1 LVSPGSNL
9 PPLPT
14 AGSAMDGGGG
24 ANRSGNN
31 DAARRRRFDKSAV
44 AGQGQGDT
52 SVQCLVPP
60 GGRNGAMVALLGP
73 PRGTMVVR
81 RPPTLLREV
90 WRPDGACLI
99 CDNGN
104 WRVSPAVKPCYCCWR
119 PTIVWLRRS
128 ACWSGVS
135 SGGGDDD
142 SEAKLQRW
150 TVECCTRDVAS
161 AEVAA
166 RVVLA
171 SYGEWW
177 QWGSWLRA
185 KALTRLDLVD
195 WQRRP
200 RESLSLLRVPFG
212 SDNPTT

>member
-1 LVSPGSNL
+1 MPVSVMTTTGQQIRGPHIRIRLPPGLYLRRTVVGAPREVSAVL
-9 PPLPT
+9 QRHRLEGCGLWCPLAQTRPPLPT

-60 GGRNGAMVALLGP
+60 GERNGAMVALLGP
-73 PRGTMVVR
+73 RRGTMVVR

-104 WRVSPAVKPCYCCWR
+104 W
-119 PTIVWLRRS
+119 
-128 ACWSGVS
+128 
-135 SGGGDDD
+135 
-142 SEAKLQRW
+142 
-150 TVECCTRDVAS
+150 
-161 AEVAA
+161 
-166 RVVLA
+166 
-171 SYGEWW
+171 
-177 QWGSWLRA
+177 
-185 KALTRLDLVD
+185 
-195 WQRRP
+195 
-200 RESLSLLRVPFG
+200 
-212 SDNPTT
+212 